1 MTTDTAGEHTPGQ
14 GASEATAPG
23 LESFGYSQE
32 LKRSLK
38 LSDLIIYGLVF
49 MVPIAPFT
57 IFGVVFN
64 GSKGMV
70 PLTYL
75 IGLVAMLF
83 TALSY
88 REMSRAFPI
97 AGSVYAYAGRGINDK
112 VGFIAGWAI
121 LLDYLLIP
129 TLLYVMS
136 AAALTS
142 LVPAVPQWLWVVAFV
157 VVNSVVNFFGI
168 ESTARLNK
176 LFLVLE
182 LIVLALFVGFGLAAV
197 VSGENGAHFSADPF
211 LKPELLTPGL
221 IFGALSI
228 AVLSFLGFD
237 GISTLSEEVKSS
249 DRRLVGRATLW
260 ALVAVAVL
268 FVVQTYVAAL
278 LVPGKTEFTGDDATN
293 SAFYDIAGIAGGPWL
308 KTTVAIAA
316 ALATGVAN
324 SLVAQAATSRLLF
337 SMARDRKLP
346 AFLGHVHPVRKVPQ
360 RAILFVAVISL
371 ILGVFFVGQ
380 LNLLSSLV
388 NFGALFSFLMLQV
401 SVFVHFVLRNRSRR
415 WGLHLIAPLIGFAI
429 IASVLWNMD
438 TTARVSGVIWLAV
451 GGCVL
456 LYYRLSGRG
465 TTLELEN

>member
-1 MTTDTAGEHTPGQ
+1 M
-14 GASEATAPG
+14 
-23 LESFGYSQE
+23 
-32 LKRSLK
+32 R

-49 MVPIAPFT
+49 MVPIAPFA

-75 IGLVAMLF
+75 IGLVAMFF

-112 VGFIAGWAI
+112 VGFIAGWGI

-142 LVPAVPQWLWVVAFV
+142 LVPGVPQWLWVVVFV

-176 LFLVLE
+176 YFLLGE
-182 LIVLALFVGFGLAAV
+182 LVVLALFVGFGVAAIV
-197 VSGENGAHFSADPF
+197 AGKNGAHFSLDPF
-211 LKPELLTPGL
+211 YRHGLVTPGL

-237 GISTLSEEVKSS
+237 GISTLSEEVEGG
-249 DRRLVGRATLW
+249 DRRLVGKATMY

-278 LVPGKTEFTGDDATN
+278 LVPGKTGFKGDDATN
-293 SAFYDIAGIAGGPWL
+293 SAFYDIAAIAGGHWL
-308 KTTVAIAA
+308 KTTIAVAS

-324 SLVAQAATSRLLF
+324 SLVAQAATSRLLY

-346 AFLGHVHPVRKVPQ
+346 AFLGHVHPKRKVPQ
-360 RAILFVAVISL
+360 RAIMFVAVVSL
-371 ILGVFFVGQ
+371 VLGLCFVGQ
-380 LNLLSSLV
+380 VDLLSSLV
-388 NFGALFSFLMLQV
+388 NFGALFSFLLLHA
-401 SVFVHFVLRNRSRR
+401 SVFTHFVLRNRSRR
-415 WGLHLIAPLIGFAI
+415 YGLHIAAPLIGFVI
-429 IASVLWNMD
+429 IGSVLWNMD
-438 TTARVSGVIWLAV
+438 DRARISGVIWLAV

-465 TTLELEN
+465 ANLELENT

>member
-1 MTTDTAGEHTPGQ
+1 MTTAKPGAAQ
-14 GASEATAPG
+14 PGASDSGEETLG
-23 LESFGYSQE
+23 SFGYAQE
-32 LKRSLK
+32 LKRSLS
-38 LSDLIIYGLVF
+38 LTDLVVYGLVF

-70 PLTYL
+70 ALTYL

-112 VGFIAGWAI
+112 VGFLAGWAI

-142 LVPAVPQWLWVVAFV
+142 LVPAVPQWAWVIVFV
-157 VVNSVVNFFGI
+157 LVNTVVNFLGI
-168 ESTARLNK
+168 ESTARLNR
-176 LFLVLE
+176 LFLFGE
-182 LIVLALFVGFGLAAV
+182 LVVLALFVGFGLAAV
-197 VSGENGAHFSADPF
+197 ARGENGARFTLDPL

-237 GISTLSEEVKSS
+237 GISTLSEEVRGGG
-249 DRRLVGRATLW
+249 RRLVGRATIL
-260 ALVAVAVL
+260 ALCLVAGL

-278 LVPGKTEFTGDDATN
+278 LVPGRESFPDGDATN
-293 SAFYDIAGIAGGPWL
+293 SAFYDIAWIAGGGWL
-308 KTTVAIAA
+308 KVTVAVAA
-316 ALATGVAN
+316 ALATGIAN

-346 AFLGHVHPVRKVPQ
+346 RFLAHVHPTRRTPE
-360 RAILFVAVISL
+360 RAILFVAAISL
-371 ILGVFFVGQ
+371 VLGLFFTGQ
-380 LNLLSSLV
+380 IDLLSSLV
-388 NFGALFSFLMLQV
+388 NFGALFSFLMLHV
-401 SVFVHFVLRNRSRR
+401 AVFVHFRLRNRSTR
-415 WGLHLIAPLIGFAI
+415 WHLHILAPALGFLIIG
-429 IASVLWNMD
+429 SVLVNAD
-438 TTARVSGVIWLAV
+438 TRAKIGGLAWLAV
-451 GGCVL
+451 GAVVL
-456 LYYRLSGRG
+456 VFYTRSGRG
-465 TTLELEN
+465 ADLKLED

>member
-1 MTTDTAGEHTPGQ
+1 MTTTTDPAGARSPGQ
-14 GASEATAPG
+14 SAAEPG
-23 LESFGYSQE
+23 LASFGYSQE

-70 PLTYL
+70 SLTYV
-75 IGLVAMLF
+75 IGLVAMFF

-88 REMSRAFPI
+88 REMSRAFPV

-112 VGFIAGWAI
+112 VGFIAGWGI

-142 LVPAVPQWLWVVAFV
+142 LLPEVPQWLWVVMFV
-157 VVNSVVNFFGI
+157 VVNSAVNFFGI

-176 LFLVLE
+176 IFLVGE
-182 LIVLALFVGFGLAAV
+182 LIVLALFVGFGVAAV
-197 VSGENGAHFSADPF
+197 CAGTNGAHFSLDPF
-211 LKPELLTPGL
+211 FKPHLLTPGL

-237 GISTLSEEVKSS
+237 GISTLSEEVKTG
-249 DRRLVGRATLW
+249 DRRLVGKATVY
-260 ALVAVAVL
+260 ALIAVAVL

-278 LVPGKTEFTGDDATN
+278 LVPGKTEFHGADATN
-293 SAFYDIAGIAGGPWL
+293 SAFYDIAQIAGGHWL
-308 KTTVAIAA
+308 KTTVAVAA

-324 SLVAQAATSRLLF
+324 SLVAQAATSRLLY

-346 AFLGHVHPVRKVPQ
+346 AFLGHIDPKRKVPQ
-360 RAILFVAVISL
+360 RAILFVALVSL
-371 ILGVFFVGQ
+371 VLGLCFVGQ
-380 LNLLSSLV
+380 VDLLSSLV
-388 NFGALFSFLMLQV
+388 NFGALFSFLLLHI

-415 WGLHLIAPLIGFAI
+415 WNLHLITPAIGFVI
-429 IASVLWNMD
+429 I
-438 TTARVSGVIWLAV
+438 G
-451 GGCVL
+451 
-456 LYYRLSGRG
+456 
-465 TTLELEN
+465 